1 MTEENIELPLL
12 AKPRV
17 EVKFIDSAELLSEAI
32 DTLEKLSGPFA
43 LDAERA
49 SGFKY
54 SQRAYLIQV
63 YRLGSPI
70 YLIDPIAISPD
81 HNTEAFS
88 KLAQLLA
95 SDEWILHAA
104 SQDIP
109 CLRELGISPTKLF
122 DTELGSRIAGLA
134 RVGLGAVTEQLIG
147 VKLAKEHSAVDWST
161 RPLHEDWLNYAAL
174 DVDVLFE
181 LREQLLNLLTEK
193 NKLDWARQEFE
204 AVANMQ
210 PKAPKVDRWRGLT
223 GIHDIK
229 DTRGM
234 AIARAL
240 WTAREALAEKLDVA
254 PGRLV
259 PDTSFTH
266 LAKNPPKSKPE
277 LASDKAFVGRASR
290 SYLDTWWA
298 ALQAGQTDRD
308 MPPVKL
314 PVVGIPNH
322 RIWPNKY
329 PEADARLKAV
339 RAALTTQAEELEL
352 PIENLITPDYVRQLC
367 WQPPE
372 PLSIESLEQAL
383 LDSGAR
389 RWQAEL
395 TAPVILAAL
404 QKPTDAPE

>member
-1 MTEENIELPLL
+1 MSEEIIELPLL

-17 EVKFIDSAELLSEAI
+17 EVVFVDTAESLA
-32 DTLEKLSGPFA
+32 DAVATLAKLSGPFA

-54 SQRAYLIQV
+54 SQRAYLIQA

-70 YLIDPIAISPD
+70 YLIDPIAISPNHD
-81 HNTEAFS
+81 VAAFAE
-88 KLAQLLA
+88 LANLLA
-95 SDEWILHAA
+95 TDEWILHAA

-109 CLRELGISPTKLF
+109 CLRELGITPTKLF

-134 RVGLGAVTEQLIG
+134 RVGLGAVTEQLMG

-161 RPLHEDWLNYAAL
+161 RPLHDDWLTYAAL

-181 LREQLLNLLTEK
+181 LREQMLALLTEK
-193 NKLDWARQEFE
+193 NKLDWAAEEFA

-210 PKAPKVDRWRGLT
+210 PKPPKIDRWRGLT
-223 GIHDIK
+223 GIHEVK

-266 LAKNPPKSKPE
+266 LAKNPPKTKPE

-290 SYLDTWWA
+290 SYLDTWWE
-298 ALQAGQTDRD
+298 ALQVGLKDRD

-314 PVVGIPNH
+314 PIVGIPNH

-339 RAALTTQAEELEL
+339 RAALTTQAEVLEL
-352 PIENLITPDYVRQLC
+352 PIENLITPDYVRQIC
-367 WQPPE
+367 WLPPE
-372 PLSIESLEQAL
+372 PLTTEEIEKAL
-383 LDSGAR
+383 VAAGAR
-389 RWQAEL
+389 NWQATL
-395 TAPVILAAL
+395 TAPVIYGAL
-404 QKPTDAPE
+404 QKSTDEPQ